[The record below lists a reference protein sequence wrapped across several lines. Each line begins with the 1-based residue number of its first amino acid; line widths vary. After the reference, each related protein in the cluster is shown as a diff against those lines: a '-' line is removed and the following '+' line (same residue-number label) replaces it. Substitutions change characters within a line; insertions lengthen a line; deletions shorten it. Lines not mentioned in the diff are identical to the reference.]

1 MEILSTSTTE
11 TEKLA
16 KTLAEKVKP
25 EMVLALFG
33 DLGSGKTTFTAFLVK
48 ALGFASRVQS
58 PTFVIHRRYK
68 KSLGNPIDT
77 IHHVDLYRL
86 TSKKEVLDIG
96 LPEMLQESHSLV
108 LIEWPELAMD
118 FLPRNVLKLYFTT
131 IDENT
136 RRIIMEE
143 SDDSSLWTLPSLRG
157 TE

>member
-1 MEILSTSTTE
+1 MEILSTSTAE

-16 KTLAEKVKP
+16 KTIAEEVKP
-25 EMVLALFG
+25 GMVLALFG
-33 DLGSGKTTFTAFLVK
+33 DLGSGKTTFTAFLVR
-48 ALGFASRVQS
+48 ALGFDSRVQS

-68 KSLGNPIDT
+68 KPLGNPIDT

-96 LPEMLQESHSLV
+96 LPEMLRGSHSLV

-118 FLPRNVLKLYFTT
+118 FLPQDVVKLHFTT
-131 IDENT
+131 IDETT
-136 RRIIMEE
+136 RRIIVEGL
-143 SDDSSLWTLPSLRG
+143 SSLR